1 MTMFLSPVLLSLLG
15 QTVPGKGTGTVPYPI
30 ETVSECYPR
39 CLCRAS
45 PHYLRADFGNSN
57 TQLFATSMC
66 VKCDVLSKTDKTTHD
81 RCTAQK
87 FSTAMSSFT
96 FQKFSTRRPGGRMDH
111 QNCLRLR
118 IVFHYQYRAVHDHS
132 SECKR
137 PVIHASLTLN
147 AAFTIINSITNTI
160 LK

>member
-1 MTMFLSPVLLSLLG
+1 MTMFLFQYCYPYLAKRYPVK
-15 QTVPGKGTGTVPYPI
+15 VPVQVPYPI

-96 FQKFSTRRPGGRMDH
+96 F
-111 QNCLRLR
+111 
-118 IVFHYQYRAVHDHS
+118 
-132 SECKR
+132 
-137 PVIHASLTLN
+137 
-147 AAFTIINSITNTI
+147 
-160 LK
+160 

>member
-1 MTMFLSPVLLSLLG
+1 MTMFLFQYCYPYLAKRYPVK
-15 QTVPGKGTGTVPYPI
+15 VPVQVPYPI

-147 AAFTIINSITNTI
+147 AAFTITI